1 MNRRLVMFLFFV
13 QVIGAIF
20 YCVLSA
26 AYFLPF
32 PSTQVLIGEPI
43 FKLLLSVFGGLFLVS
58 TLVSIVVFKI
68 NKKHERVRERI
79 Q

>member
-58 TLVSIVVFKI
+58 TLVSIVVFTI

>member
-43 FKLLLSVFGGLFLVS
+43 FKLLLSVFGGLFLVF
-58 TLVSIVVFKI
+58 TLISIVVFKI
-68 NKKHERVRERI
+68 SKKHEFARG
-79 Q
+79 

>member
-1 MNRRLVMFLFFV
+1 MNRRSVMFLFFV
-13 QVIGAIF
+13 QLIGAIF
-20 YCVLSA
+20 YCVLLA

-68 NKKHERVRERI
+68 SKKHERVRERI

>member
-1 MNRRLVMFLFFV
+1 MNRRSVMFLFFV
-13 QVIGAIF
+13 QLIGAIF
-20 YCVLSA
+20 YCVLLA
-26 AYFLPF
+26 AYFLSF

-43 FKLLLSVFGGLFLVS
+43 FKSLLSVFGGLFLVS

-68 NKKHERVRERI
+68 SKKHERIRERI

>member
-1 MNRRLVMFLFFV
+1 MNRISIMFLFFV
-13 QVIGAIF
+13 QLIGAIF
-20 YCVLSA
+20 YCILSA

-43 FKLLLSVFGGLFLVS
+43 FKSLLSVFGGLFLVF

-68 NKKHERVRERI
+68 SKKHEFARRRI